1 MTQPK
6 PTDEYDR
13 GHVAG
18 RIEERLTRHE
28 VHLDKINGSMADV
41 AKELS
46 RLNLGVQALRD
57 QQTSSATAAVAAAAA
72 LEKTVATTAQALREA
87 NDARRQTSEVHWSPW
102 AKLLA
107 VVGGIAALLVI
118 ITAIQSWGSG

>member
-1 MTQPK
+1 MTP
-6 PTDEYDR
+6 EYDR

-57 QQTSSATAAVAAAAA
+57 QQTSSATAAAAAA

-87 NDARRQTSEVHWSPW
+87 NDARRQTSEVHWSSW
-102 AKLLA
+102 AKLFA
-107 VVGGIAALLVI
+107 AVGGIAALLMV
-118 ITAIQSWGSG
+118 ITAIQSWGPG